1 MNPLEIKKPCGEN
14 WDNMRLGLIS
24 RHCGKC
30 DKDVVDFTQMSK
42 PEIFQYLYDNRD
54 KKTCA
59 RIYSWQV
66 DYTYEDIELTIKKLR
81 PAQRKSNYYFYL
93 LALGAFALGSCNY
106 ENKTVDNRVVENIN
120 AGQIRPSADTA
131 IKKIDSTVKQVEI
144 GEIKPKHIE
153 PIPDPGYLIKGEMPM
168 PFEPEL
174 TETVLNPDDM
184 VYNIV
189 EQMPEFYGGS
199 ETLKLYVQSRLKS
212 IENENNLSGKII
224 VNFVVDENG
233 VVSNPKIIK
242 TVQGLQNYE
251 KAVIRIFNEMP
262 KWKAGVQSGRTVKV
276 NMNFQIH
283 IEGDRA

>member
-30 DKDVVDFTQMSK
+30 DKEVVDFTQMSK

-59 RIYSWQV
+59 RIYAWQV
-66 DYTYEDIELTIKKLR
+66 DYTYEDIELTIKKLK
-81 PAQRKSNYYFYL
+81 PAQRRSNYYFYL

-106 ENKTVDNRVVENIN
+106 ENKLVTNEVKENVTL
-120 AGQIRPSADTA
+120 GQINPSADSA
-131 IKKIDSTVKQVEI
+131 VKKSDSTFKEAKI
-144 GEIKPKHIE
+144 GKIKPQVIE
-153 PIPDPGYLIKGEMPM
+153 PTPEPSYIIQGEM

-174 TETVLNPDDM
+174 EVNAANPEM

-189 EQMPEFYGGS
+189 EQMPEFYGGP
-199 ETLKLYVQSRLKS
+199 ETLKLYIASRLKN
-212 IENENNLSGKII
+212 IENENGFGGKII

-233 VVSNPKIIK
+233 VITGSKILYSTKGLEDYEKTIIK
-242 TVQGLQNYE
+242 
-251 KAVIRIFNEMP
+251 IFNEMP
-262 KWKAGVQSGRTVKV
+262 KWKAGEQSGRKVKV
-276 NMNFQIH
+276 NMQFPVMV
-283 IEGDRA
+283 EGE

>member
-30 DKDVVDFTQMSK
+30 DKEVVDFTQMSK

-59 RIYSWQV
+59 RIYAWQV
-66 DYTYEDIELTIKKLR
+66 DYTYEDIELTIKKLK

-106 ENKTVDNRVVENIN
+106 ENKPVNTEIVENIN
-120 AGQIRPSADTA
+120 VGQVSPGADTA
-131 IKKIDSTVKQVEI
+131 IKKNDSVPN
-144 GEIKPKHIE
+144 EIKIGKIKPQRIE
-153 PIPDPGYLIKGEMPM
+153 PIPDPSYIIQGEM

-174 TETVLNPDDM
+174 ETVANPDM
-184 VYNIV
+184 VYNVV

-199 ETLKLYVQSRLKS
+199 ETLKLYVASRLKG
-212 IENENNLSGKII
+212 IENENGISGKII

-233 VVSNPKIIK
+233 VITGPKILYS
-242 TVQGLQNYE
+242 TQGLQNFE
-251 KAVIRIFNEMP
+251 KSIIKIFNEMP
-262 KWKAGVQSGRTVKV
+262 KWKPGVQGGRNVKV
-276 NMNFQIH
+276 NMQFPVFV
-283 IEGDRA
+283 EGD

>member
-30 DKDVVDFTQMSK
+30 DKEVVDFTQMSK

-59 RIYSWQV
+59 RIFAWQV
-66 DYTYEDIELTIKKLR
+66 DYTYEDIELTIKKLE

-106 ENKTVDNRVVENIN
+106 ENKSIN
-120 AGQIRPSADTA
+120 T
-131 IKKIDSTVKQVEI
+131 
-144 GEIKPKHIE
+144 GEIENVNVFEVNASQDTVVKKSDTTIKEVKIGKIKPQIIE
-153 PIPDPGYLIKGEMPM
+153 PMPDPSYIIQGEM

-174 TETVLNPDDM
+174 EVNAVNPDM

-199 ETLKLYVQSRLKS
+199 ETLKLYVNSRLKN
-212 IENENNLSGKII
+212 IENENELSGRII

-233 VVSNPKIIK
+233 VINHPKIIK
-242 TVQGLQNYE
+242 SVQGLQNYE
-251 KAVIRIFNEMP
+251 KALIKIFNEMP
-262 KWKAGVQSGRTVKV
+262 KWRAGMQGGRNVKV
-276 NMNFQIH
+276 EMNFPLEV
-283 IEGDRA
+283 EGSL

>member
-30 DKDVVDFTQMSK
+30 DKEVVDFTQMSK

-59 RIYSWQV
+59 RIYAWQV
-66 DYTYEDIELTIKKLR
+66 DYTYEDIELTIKKLK

-106 ENKTVDNRVVENIN
+106 ENKPINTEIVENIN
-120 AGQIRPSADTA
+120 LGEMGPVTDTA
-131 IKKIDSTVKQVEI
+131 IKKKDSVIKEVKI
-144 GEIKPKHIE
+144 GKIKPVCVE
-153 PIPDPGYLIKGEMPM
+153 PMPDPSYIIQGEM

-174 TETVLNPDDM
+174 PETAVNPDM
-184 VYNIV
+184 VYSIV

-199 ETLKLYVQSRLKS
+199 ETLKLYVASRLKN
-212 IENENNLSGKII
+212 IENESNLSGKII

-233 VVSNPKIIK
+233 VITGPKILYS
-242 TVQGLQNYE
+242 TQGLQIFE
-251 KAVIRIFNEMP
+251 KSIIKIFNEMP
-262 KWKAGVQSGRTVKV
+262 KWKPGVQGGRNVKV
-276 NMNFQIH
+276 NMQFPVFV
-283 IEGDRA
+283 EGE

>member
-42 PEIFQYLYDNRD
+42 PEIFKYLYDNRD

-66 DYTYEDIELTIKKLR
+66 DYTYEDVELTIKKLR

-106 ENKTVDNRVVENIN
+106 ENKAVNTEIVENIN
-120 AGQIRPSADTA
+120 VGQISPSADTA
-131 IKKIDSTVKQVEI
+131 IKKSDSTIKEVKI
-144 GEIKPKHIE
+144 GKIKPQVIE
-153 PIPDPGYLIKGEMPM
+153 PTPDPTYIIQGEM

-174 TETVLNPDDM
+174 ETAVNPDM
-184 VYNIV
+184 VYSIV

-199 ETLKLYVQSRLKS
+199 ETLRLYVDSRLRN
-212 IENENNLSGKII
+212 IENENELSGKII
-224 VNFVVDENG
+224 VNFIVDENG
-233 VVSNPKIIK
+233 VISNPKIIK
-242 TVQGLQNYE
+242 SVQGLQNYE
-251 KAVIRIFNEMP
+251 KAIIKIFNEMP
-262 KWKAGVQSGRTVKV
+262 KWKPGMQGGLNVKV
-276 NMNFQIH
+276 EMNFPVLV
-283 IEGDRA
+283 EGL

>member
-42 PEIFQYLYDNRD
+42 PEIFQYLYYNRD
-54 KKTCA
+54 KNTCA

-106 ENKTVDNRVVENIN
+106 ENKSINTGEIENVN
-120 AGQIRPSADTA
+120 VFEVNPAPDTA
-131 IKKIDSTVKQVEI
+131 VKKIDSTIKEAKIGKIKPQVVEPMPDPSYI
-144 GEIKPKHIE
+144 IQGEI
-153 PIPDPGYLIKGEMPM
+153 

-174 TETVLNPDDM
+174 EVNAVNPDM

-199 ETLKLYVQSRLKS
+199 ETLKLYVQSRLKN
-212 IENENNLSGKII
+212 IDNENELSGKII

-233 VVSNPKIIK
+233 VISNPKIIK
-242 TVQGLQNYE
+242 SVQGLQDYE
-251 KAVIRIFNEMP
+251 KAIIKLFNEMP
-262 KWKAGVQSGRTVKV
+262 KWKPGMQGGRNVKV
-276 NMNFQIH
+276 NMQFPVFV
-283 IEGDRA
+283 EGE

>member
-30 DKDVVDFTQMSK
+30 DKEVVDFTQMSK

-59 RIYSWQV
+59 RIYTWQV
-66 DYTYEDIELTIKKLR
+66 DYTYEDVELTIKKLR

-106 ENKTVDNRVVENIN
+106 ENKPINTEIVENIN
-120 AGQIRPSADTA
+120 LGEMGPVTDTA
-131 IKKIDSTVKQVEI
+131 IKKKDSVIKEVKI
-144 GEIKPKHIE
+144 GKIKPVCVE
-153 PIPDPGYLIKGEMPM
+153 PMPDPSYIIQGEM

-174 TETVLNPDDM
+174 ETVANPDM
-184 VYNIV
+184 VYNVV

-199 ETLKLYVQSRLKS
+199 ETLKLYVASRLKN
-212 IENENNLSGKII
+212 IENESNLSGKII

-233 VVSNPKIIK
+233 VITGPKILYS
-242 TVQGLQNYE
+242 TQGLQIFE
-251 KAVIRIFNEMP
+251 KSIIKIFNEMP
-262 KWKAGVQSGRTVKV
+262 RWRPGVQNGRAVKV
-276 NMNFQIH
+276 NMSFPVFV
-283 IEGDRA
+283 EGD

>member
-1 MNPLEIKKPCGEN
+1 
-14 WDNMRLGLIS
+14 
-24 RHCGKC
+24 
-30 DKDVVDFTQMSK
+30 
-42 PEIFQYLYDNRD
+42 
-54 KKTCA
+54 
-59 RIYSWQV
+59 V

>member
-14 WDNMRLGLIS
+14 WENMRLGLIS

-81 PAQRKSNYYFYL
+81 PTQRKSNYYFYL

-106 ENKTVDNRVVENIN
+106 ENKPINTEIVENIN
-120 AGQIRPSADTA
+120 LGQIRPSADTA
-131 IKKIDSTVKQVEI
+131 IKKNDSVVKEVEI
-144 GEIKPKHIE
+144 GEIKPMHIE

-199 ETLKLYVQSRLKS
+199 ETLKLYVQSRLKN

-233 VVSNPKIIK
+233 VVSNPKIKK

-251 KAVIRIFNEMP
+251 KTIITIFNEMP
-262 KWKAGVQSGRTVKV
+262 KWKAGLQGGRNVKV
-276 NMNFQIH
+276 SMQFPVFV
-283 IEGDRA
+283 EGE

>member
-106 ENKTVDNRVVENIN
+106 ENRTVDNRVVENIN
-120 AGQIRPSADTA
+120 VGQISPSTDTA
-131 IKKIDSTVKQVEI
+131 IKKKDSAVKEVKI
-144 GEIKPKHIE
+144 GEIKPMHIE
-153 PIPDPGYLIKGEMPM
+153 PIPDPVYLIQGEMPM
-168 PFEPEL
+168 PYEPQL

-199 ETLKLYVQSRLKS
+199 ETLELYVQSRLKN
-212 IENENNLSGKII
+212 IENENNVSGKII

-251 KAVIRIFNEMP
+251 KALMKIFNEMP
-262 KWKAGVQSGRTVKV
+262 KWKAGMQGGRNVKV
-276 NMNFQIH
+276 DMNFPVLV
-283 IEGDRA
+283 ERE

>member
-30 DKDVVDFTQMSK
+30 DKEVVDFTQMSK
-42 PEIFQYLYDNRD
+42 PEIFQYLYYNRD

-59 RIYSWQV
+59 RIYAWQV
-66 DYTYEDIELTIKKLR
+66 DYTCEDVELTIKKLR

-106 ENKTVDNRVVENIN
+106 ENKPINTEIVENIN
-120 AGQIRPSADTA
+120 LGEMGPVTDTA
-131 IKKIDSTVKQVEI
+131 IKKKDSVIKEVKI
-144 GEIKPKHIE
+144 GKIKPVCVE
-153 PIPDPGYLIKGEMPM
+153 PMPDPSYIIQGEM

-174 TETVLNPDDM
+174 PETVVNPDM
-184 VYNIV
+184 VYSIV

-199 ETLKLYVQSRLKS
+199 ETLKLYVASRLKN
-212 IENENNLSGKII
+212 IENESNLSGKII

-233 VVSNPKIIK
+233 VITGPKILYS
-242 TVQGLQNYE
+242 TQGLQIFE
-251 KAVIRIFNEMP
+251 KSIIKIFNEMP
-262 KWKAGVQSGRTVKV
+262 RWRPGVQNGRAVKV
-276 NMNFQIH
+276 NMQFPVFV
-283 IEGDRA
+283 EGD

>member
-30 DKDVVDFTQMSK
+30 DKEVVDFTQMSK

-59 RIYSWQV
+59 RIYAWQV
-66 DYTYEDIELTIKKLR
+66 DYTYEDIELTIKKLK
-81 PAQRKSNYYFYL
+81 PAQRSSNYYFYL
-93 LALGAFALGSCNY
+93 LALGAFALGACNY
-106 ENKTVDNRVVENIN
+106 ENKSINTEVIENVN
-120 AGQIRPSADTA
+120 MGEVNPSPDTA
-131 IKKIDSTVKQVEI
+131 IKNNDSTIKEVKMGKINPQVV
-144 GEIKPKHIE
+144 KPT
-153 PIPDPGYLIKGEMPM
+153 PDPTHIIQGEM

-174 TETVLNPDDM
+174 ETVANPDR

-199 ETLKLYVQSRLKS
+199 ETLKLYIAARLKN
-212 IENENNLSGKII
+212 IENENNFSGKII

-233 VVSNPKIIK
+233 VITGSKILYSTNGLEDYEKTIIK
-242 TVQGLQNYE
+242 
-251 KAVIRIFNEMP
+251 IFNEMP
-262 KWKAGVQSGRTVKV
+262 KWKPGVQGGRNVKV
-276 NMNFQIH
+276 NMQFPVIV
-283 IEGDRA
+283 EGV

>member
-30 DKDVVDFTQMSK
+30 DKEVVDFTQMSK

-59 RIYSWQV
+59 RIYAWQV
-66 DYTYEDIELTIKKLR
+66 DYTYEDVELTIKKLR

-106 ENKTVDNRVVENIN
+106 ENKPINTEIVENIN
-120 AGQIRPSADTA
+120 LGEMGPVTDTA
-131 IKKIDSTVKQVEI
+131 IKKKDSVIKEVKI
-144 GEIKPKHIE
+144 GKIKPVCVE
-153 PIPDPGYLIKGEMPM
+153 PMPDPSYIIQGEM

-174 TETVLNPDDM
+174 PETVVNPDM
-184 VYNIV
+184 VYSIV

-199 ETLKLYVQSRLKS
+199 ETLKLYVASRLKD

-233 VVSNPKIIK
+233 VITGPKILYS
-242 TVQGLQNYE
+242 TQGLQIFE
-251 KAVIRIFNEMP
+251 KSIIKIFNEMP
-262 KWKAGVQSGRTVKV
+262 RWRPGVQNGRALKV
-276 NMNFQIH
+276 NMQFPVFV
-283 IEGDRA
+283 EGD

>member
-30 DKDVVDFTQMSK
+30 DKEVVDFTQMSK

-59 RIYSWQV
+59 RIYAWQV
-66 DYTYEDIELTIKKLR
+66 DYTYEDIELTIKKLE

-106 ENKTVDNRVVENIN
+106 ENKPVNTEIVENIN
-120 AGQIRPSADTA
+120 VGQLSPGADTA
-131 IKKIDSTVKQVEI
+131 IKKKDSVLNEVKI
-144 GEIKPKHIE
+144 GKIKPQIIE
-153 PIPDPGYLIKGEMPM
+153 PTPDPYYIIQGEM

-174 TETVLNPDDM
+174 ETVANPDM
-184 VYNIV
+184 VYNVV

-199 ETLKLYVQSRLKS
+199 ETLKLYVASRLKD
-212 IENENNLSGKII
+212 IENENGISGKII

-233 VVSNPKIIK
+233 VVTNPKILY
-242 TVQGLQNYE
+242 TSFANQGLQNFE
-251 KAVIRIFNEMP
+251 KALIKIFNEMP
-262 KWKAGVQSGRTVKV
+262 KWKPGLQGGRAVKV
-276 NMNFQIH
+276 NMQFPVFV
-283 IEGDRA
+283 EGE

>member
-30 DKDVVDFTQMSK
+30 DKEVVDFTQMSK

-59 RIYSWQV
+59 RIYAWQV
-66 DYTYEDIELTIKKLR
+66 DYTYEDIELTIKKLK
-81 PAQRKSNYYFYL
+81 PAQRRSNYYFYL
-93 LALGAFALGSCNY
+93 LALGAFALGACNY
-106 ENKTVDNRVVENIN
+106 ENKSINTEVIENVN
-120 AGQIRPSADTA
+120 MGEVNPSPDTA
-131 IKKIDSTVKQVEI
+131 IKNNDSTIKEVKM
-144 GEIKPKHIE
+144 GKIKPQVIK
-153 PIPDPGYLIKGEMPM
+153 PTPDPGYIIQGEM

-174 TETVLNPDDM
+174 EVNAPNSDM

-199 ETLKLYVQSRLKS
+199 ETLKLYVASRVKN

-233 VVSNPKIIK
+233 VITGSNILYSTNGLEDYEKTIIK
-242 TVQGLQNYE
+242 M
-251 KAVIRIFNEMP
+251 FNEMP
-262 KWKAGVQSGRTVKV
+262 KWKPGVQGGRNVKV
-276 NMNFQIH
+276 NMQFPVIV
-283 IEGDRA
+283 EGD

>member
-1 MNPLEIKKPCGEN
+1 MNPLEIKKPCAEN

-59 RIYSWQV
+59 RIYAWQV
-66 DYTYEDIELTIKKLR
+66 DYTYEDIEFTIKKLK
-81 PAQRKSNYYFYL
+81 PAQRRSNYYFYL
-93 LALGAFALGSCNY
+93 LALGAFALGSCNN
-106 ENKTVDNRVVENIN
+106 ENKPVNTELVQNIN
-120 AGQIRPSADTA
+120 VGKISPGADTA
-131 IKKIDSTVKQVEI
+131 IMKNDSAVKEVEI
-144 GEIKPKHIE
+144 GEIKPMHIE

-174 TETVLNPDDM
+174 TETVLNPDGT

-199 ETLKLYVQSRLKS
+199 ETLKLYVDSRLKN
-212 IENENNLSGKII
+212 IENQNNLSGKII

-233 VVSNPKIIK
+233 VLSNPKIIK
-242 TVQGLQNYE
+242 SVQGLQNFE
-251 KAVIRIFNEMP
+251 KALIIIFNEMP
-262 KWKAGVQSGRTVKV
+262 KWKAGVQNGRPVKV
-276 NMNFQIH
+276 NMNFQIQ
-283 IEGDRA
+283 IEGDRV

>member
-30 DKDVVDFTQMSK
+30 DKEVVDFTQMSK
-42 PEIFQYLYDNRD
+42 PEIFQYLYNNRD

-59 RIYSWQV
+59 RIYAWQV
-66 DYTYEDIELTIKKLR
+66 DYTYEDIELTIKKLK

-106 ENKTVDNRVVENIN
+106 ENKPINTEIVENIN
-120 AGQIRPSADTA
+120 LGEMGPVTDTA
-131 IKKIDSTVKQVEI
+131 IKKKDSVIKEVKI
-144 GEIKPKHIE
+144 GKIKPVCVE
-153 PIPDPGYLIKGEMPM
+153 PMPDPSYIIQGEM

-174 TETVLNPDDM
+174 PETVVNPDM
-184 VYNIV
+184 VYSIV

-199 ETLKLYVQSRLKS
+199 ETLKLYVASRLKN
-212 IENENNLSGKII
+212 IENESNLSGKII

-233 VVSNPKIIK
+233 VITGPKILYS
-242 TVQGLQNYE
+242 TQGLQIFE
-251 KAVIRIFNEMP
+251 KLIIKIFNEMP
-262 KWKAGVQSGRTVKV
+262 KWKPGVQGGRNVKV
-276 NMNFQIH
+276 NMQFPVFV
-283 IEGDRA
+283 EGD

>member
-42 PEIFQYLYDNRD
+42 PEIFQYLYDNRY

-262 KWKAGVQSGRTVKV
+262 KWKAGLQGGRNVKV
-276 NMNFQIH
+276 EMNFPVLV
-283 IEGDRA
+283 EGE